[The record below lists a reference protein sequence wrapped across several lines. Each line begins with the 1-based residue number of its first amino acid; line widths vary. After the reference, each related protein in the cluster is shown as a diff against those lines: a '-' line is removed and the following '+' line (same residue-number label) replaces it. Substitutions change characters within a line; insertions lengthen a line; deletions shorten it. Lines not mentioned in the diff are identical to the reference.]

1 MPSGVSTWIS
11 AIGPEDTP
19 PARQPKGSAR
29 GAARARPGVPYDARM
44 KRGSL
49 DDHDLARLRAL
60 RTLVQR
66 RRLRALLPDEATGLA
81 ASYRHACTCLARLEA
96 QGDDARRI
104 AEVRRIVGA
113 AHGLLFRA
121 PRLGNPLGFARRA
134 AGFFLGD
141 APRTIRSEWRFLSL
155 SFGMVYALAILSF
168 FAVRA
173 DLDLAPS
180 LMNAAYV
187 EAEIEQLEATTAGER
202 FVGNFSFGLG
212 ESPRAAGWI
221 MFHNMTIGV
230 LFFAAGL
237 VPPFYVLLLATNGLM
252 LGTYTGVAAHWDQA
266 GSISSILWCHGTLEI
281 QALVLASTGGL
292 VLLRA
297 LVRPG
302 PRTRRHALQR
312 ESRIAWRLLAPVFPL
327 LFVAGL
333 IEGFVSPHAD
343 LGVRMMT
350 ALVTGAGLLA
360 WMSFAGRGVPERE
373 RTEEW
378 MRLPG

>member
-1 MPSGVSTWIS
+1 MSRDVSFV
-11 AIGPEDTP
+11 
-19 PARQPKGSAR
+19 
-29 GAARARPGVPYDARM
+29 ARPADDAYDARV

-60 RTLVQR
+60 RTLVLR
-66 RRLRALLPDEATGLA
+66 RRLRALRPEEATGLA

-121 PRLGNPLGFARRA
+121 PRLGNPLAIARRA
-134 AGFFLGD
+134 AVFFLGD
-141 APRTIRSEWRFLSL
+141 APRTIRGEWRLLSL
-155 SFGMVYALAILSF
+155 SFGLVYALAILSF
-168 FAVRA
+168 LAVRA

-180 LMNAAYV
+180 LMSAAVV
-187 EAEIEQLEATTAGER
+187 EAEIEQLEATPPGER

-221 MFHNMTIGV
+221 MFHNMTVGV
-230 LFFAAGL
+230 LFFVAGL

-266 GSISSILWCHGTLEI
+266 GAISSILWCHGTLEI
-281 QALVLASTGGL
+281 QALVLASTAGL
-292 VLLRA
+292 ALIRA

-312 ESRIAWRLLAPVFPL
+312 ESRIAWRMLAPVFPL

-333 IEGFVSPHAD
+333 IEGFVSPHAGI
-343 LGVRMMT
+343 GVRMTT
-350 ALVTGAGLLA
+350 AAVTGAGLLL
-360 WMSFAGRGVPERE
+360 WVLLAGRSAPERE
-373 RTEEW
+373 RSEESL
-378 MRLPG
+378 RAAA